1 MLPCQL
7 RGASSELLPHEAGLG
22 ALSHTLGQ
30 QTSASSVASAGGEI
44 LGISYPGLKGLE
56 GPPCSRPAL
65 AFQEHQVFQA
75 S

>member
-1 MLPCQL
+1 MRLCQL
-7 RGASSELLPHEAGLG
+7 RGASSQLVRHEAGLG

-30 QTSASSVASAGGEI
+30 QTSASSAASAGGEI
-44 LGISYPGLKGLE
+44 LSISYLGLKGRE